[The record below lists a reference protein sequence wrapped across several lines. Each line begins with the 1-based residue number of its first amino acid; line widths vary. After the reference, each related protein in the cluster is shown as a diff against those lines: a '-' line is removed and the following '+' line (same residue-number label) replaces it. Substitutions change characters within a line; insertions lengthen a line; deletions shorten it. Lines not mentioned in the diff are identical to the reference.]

1 MDYNAGMKR
10 TLLTL
15 GILAG
20 CFLTAAAEPT
30 APYRYSAVKPGDT
43 LEIVARRHAV
53 TVEQV
58 LELNPDLR
66 RDPCLEFRTYVFVP
80 IPQRARPKPRP
91 APAAEVASAAP
102 VAAPP
107 TVKAAPPVPVKAGS
121 ATELSEEEIEAL
133 YEDVVARHS
142 TRVAAVIQPSLPSH
156 QNVFIDASGRAMS
169 IPAAAPPKP
178 KVKEPEAPARHSLS
192 SRRGLKTQEILRS
205 SLKLLSVPY
214 VWGGEDRSGVDCSGF
229 VQLVFGWHGVHLP
242 RTADLQYEVGRA
254 IAAGKEQPGDLVFFE
269 TYCPGASHVG
279 IFLGHRQFV
288 HASST
293 AGVVTISNL
302 DEARFQSCYL
312 GAKRVW

>member
-1 MDYNAGMKR
+1 MKR
-10 TLLTL
+10 SIVTL
-15 GILAG
+15 GILAS
-20 CFLTAAAEPT
+20 CLLPAAAETPAAT
-30 APYRYSAVKPGDT
+30 PYRYYAVKAGDT
-43 LEIVARRHAV
+43 VEMVARRNAV
-53 TVEQV
+53 SVEQI
-58 LELNPDLR
+58 LELNPALKV
-66 RDPCLEFRTYVFVP
+66 DPCLEFRTFVFVP
-80 IPQRARPKPRP
+80 LPTRAKPRP
-91 APAAEVASAAP
+91 KTVAPAAAPMAVASAAKSP
-102 VAAPP
+102 PAQAPE
-107 TVKAAPPVPVKAGS
+107 PVKPGS
-121 ATELSEEEIEAL
+121 STELSDDEVEAL
-133 YEDVVARHS
+133 YEEVVSRHAG
-142 TRVAAVIQPSLPSH
+142 RVAAVVQPQLPTH

-169 IPAAAPPKP
+169 VPCAPPP
-178 KVKEPEAPARHSLS
+178 KKAPEPETPGRRSLS

-229 VQLVFGWHGVHLP
+229 VQLVFGWNGVRLP

-254 IAAGKEQPGDLVFFE
+254 ITAGKEQPGDLVFFE

-302 DEARFQSCYL
+302 DEARFQACYL

>member
-1 MDYNAGMKR
+1 MKR
-10 TLLTL
+10 SIVIL
-15 GILAG
+15 GLLAG
-20 CFLTAAAEPT
+20 CVLPAAADPPAAT
-30 APYRYSAVKPGDT
+30 PYRYYAVKTGDT
-43 LEIVARRHAV
+43 VEMVARRNAV
-53 TVEQV
+53 TVDQI
-58 LELNPDLR
+58 LELNPALKV
-66 RDPCLEFRTYVFVP
+66 DPCLEFRTFVFVP
-80 IPQRARPKPRP
+80 IPTRAKPRP
-91 APAAEVASAAP
+91 RVAAPQAAPAVAANAAKAPAAAP
-102 VAAPP
+102 E
-107 TVKAAPPVPVKAGS
+107 PVKPGS
-121 ATELSEEEIEAL
+121 STELSDEEVEAL
-133 YEDVVARHS
+133 YEEVVSRHAAH
-142 TRVAAVIQPSLPSH
+142 VPAVIQPQLPSH

-169 IPAAAPPKP
+169 VPCAPPPKKAAP
-178 KVKEPEAPARHSLS
+178 EPETPGRRSLS

-229 VQLVFGWHGVHLP
+229 VQLVFGWNGVRLP

-302 DEARFQSCYL
+302 DEARFQACYL